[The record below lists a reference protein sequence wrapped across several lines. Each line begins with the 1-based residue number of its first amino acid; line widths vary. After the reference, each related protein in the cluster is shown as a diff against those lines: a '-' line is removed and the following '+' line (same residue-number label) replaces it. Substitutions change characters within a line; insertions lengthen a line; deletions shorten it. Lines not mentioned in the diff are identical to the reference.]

1 MAVKILLEPC
11 INCGLCRKACP
22 TETIRFFT
30 TGRRTHVVEPSGC
43 IDCDICVPICPE
55 KCIVDDAAYIHEPD
69 VLQAAKVRAKD
80 WARRQNSLRQA
91 VKDRAA
97 RAIAATSKQDAPC
110 PN

>member
-22 TETIRFFT
+22 TETIHFFT
-30 TGRRTHVVEPSGC
+30 TGRRTHVVEPAGC

-55 KCIVDDAAYIHEPD
+55 KCIVDDLDYIHEPD
-69 VLQAAKVRAKD
+69 VLRAAKLRARD
-80 WARRQNSLRQA
+80 WAKRQNALRQA

-97 RAIAATSKQDAPC
+97 RAIAAI
-110 PN
+110 N